1 MESEER
7 TSDPGP
13 QTTAGTCLN
22 ELPREPSAVPGCSDC
37 LSLSAARENARST
50 ADYSAVSD
58 ANVKLRH
65 HQRDE
70 HSGDQ
75 P

>member
-7 TSDPGP
+7 TSGP
-13 QTTAGTCLN
+13 ATEPTAGTCLS
-22 ELPREPSAVPGCSDC
+22 ELPREPSPVPGCPAR
-37 LSLSAARENARST
+37 LSQSVARENARSGG
-50 ADYSAVSD
+50 DYSAVSD
-58 ANVKLRH
+58 ANVRMRQ

-70 HSGDQ
+70 HAGNQ

>member
-7 TSDPGP
+7 TSGP
-13 QTTAGTCLN
+13 ATEPPAGTCLS
-22 ELPREPSAVPGCSDC
+22 ELPREPSPVPCCPAC
-37 LSLSAARENARST
+37 LSHSVARENARSGG
-50 ADYSAVSD
+50 DYSAVSD
-58 ANVKLRH
+58 ANVRMRQ

-70 HSGDQ
+70 HAGNQ